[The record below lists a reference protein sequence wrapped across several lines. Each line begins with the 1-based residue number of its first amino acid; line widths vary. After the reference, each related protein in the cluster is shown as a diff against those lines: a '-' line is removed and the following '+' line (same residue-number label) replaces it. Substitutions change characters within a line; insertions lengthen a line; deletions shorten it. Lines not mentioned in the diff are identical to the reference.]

1 MAEAFG
7 IIAGAVGIAT
17 AFTACVDCFEYVQFG
32 RHFKRDF
39 QTDYI
44 TLECARLRLTRWGQ
58 AVNIYDDPRL
68 NKPDASP
75 EEMEL
80 AYDILHQ
87 VLVLFAS
94 SKEISEKYRAE
105 IEPKENIAVLGRTD
119 LNSFVAELSN
129 KMRTLAIKH
138 RKNGTSVLKTASWAL
153 YGRSEFMDLIQ
164 GVTSLVGN
172 LESLFP
178 ASGCQR
184 TAHVEAMTFGDER
197 ALLSIQAAA
206 QGVDPLLQEAMTE
219 ALGHRYSNINIH
231 GKAQAGDAFGSN
243 WTRTA
248 TKGSHVY
255 DGIEVGKEGKAL
267 IGNQYGGKDFWAD

>member
-7 IIAGAVGIAT
+7 ILAGAVGVAT

-68 NKPDASP
+68 GRPDASP
-75 EEMEL
+75 EEIQL
-80 AYDILHQ
+80 ARDILHQ
-87 VLVLFAS
+87 VLVLFAN
-94 SKEISEKYRAE
+94 SKEISEKYSTE
-105 IEPKENIAVLGRTD
+105 IECKGNLAVLGRAD

-129 KMRTLAIKH
+129 KMRTLAIK
-138 RKNGTSVLKTASWAL
+138 RRNNGTSVLKTTSWAL
-153 YGRSEFMDLIQ
+153 HGRSEFADLIR
-164 GVTSLVGN
+164 GITSLVSN

-178 ASGCQR
+178 ASQCQR
-184 TAHVEAMTFGDER
+184 AAQDEAK
-197 ALLSIQAAA
+197 ALLSIQGAA
-206 QGVDPLLQEAMTE
+206 QGVDPLLQDVTAV
-219 ALGHRYSNINIH
+219 ALGHRFSNIKVQ
-231 GKAQAGDAFGSN
+231 GKAQAGDAFSGD
-243 WTRTA
+243 WKGTA

-255 DGIEVGKEGKAL
+255 DGIEVGKGGKAL
-267 IGNQYGGKDFWAD
+267 IGNQYGGKDFWVD